1 VTSSSSEGE
10 WEFEFIV
17 FLNGDPLGIQRLSD
31 KFAEFV
37 ADNESAVLQLREAG
51 YGFCQ

>member
-1 VTSSSSEGE
+1 LSFEGE

-17 FLNGDPLGIQRLSD
+17 VLNDDPLGIQRLSD

-37 ADNESAVLQLREAG
+37 AGNEPTALQL
-51 YGFCQ
+51 